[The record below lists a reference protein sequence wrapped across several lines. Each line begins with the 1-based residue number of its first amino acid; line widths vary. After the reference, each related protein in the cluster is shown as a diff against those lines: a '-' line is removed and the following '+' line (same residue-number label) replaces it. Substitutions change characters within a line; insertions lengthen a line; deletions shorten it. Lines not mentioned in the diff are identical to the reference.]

1 MAPTASWC
9 QHSGDID
16 ERRSLMSVAGCQTG
30 TPALCRA
37 HSGTPEHTTGT
48 GFVPGRVTS
57 EAPVAVELCVLTS
70 DASRRAE
77 RRHSARTAVG
87 PAGIQKYP
95 QGPTT
100 CSERSVSKVVGSQ
113 QAASLF
119 TRNNTQKH
127 KYNIDNTSY
136 T

>member
-1 MAPTASWC
+1 
-9 QHSGDID
+9 
-16 ERRSLMSVAGCQTG
+16 MSVAGCQTG

-70 DASRRAE
+70 GASRQAE

-87 PAGIQKYP
+87 PAGIQRYP
-95 QGPTT
+95 QGP
-100 CSERSVSKVVGSQ
+100 
-113 QAASLF
+113 
-119 TRNNTQKH
+119 
-127 KYNIDNTSY
+127 SY
-136 T
+136 TDPTW